1 MTVPYGHQVHPA
13 AKGGE
18 TNGATV
24 ANAETSGMVPDE
36 EVRGRPQGRS
46 INTDWLS
53 RWPGLLEEIRVS
65 GYLQTSA

>member
-46 INTDWLS
+46 INTD
-53 RWPGLLEEIRVS
+53 
-65 GYLQTSA
+65 